1 MLSLIDRWEALSDES
16 KARVKRFGAFS
27 LMLFVV
33 LSILRALVPLA
44 IIAVGGYWAYKELAK
59 SS

>member
-1 MLSLIDRWEALSDES
+1 MSLIDRWEALSDES
-16 KARVKRFGAFS
+16 KARVKRFSAFS

-33 LSILRALVPLA
+33 LSILRVLVPLA

>member
-1 MLSLIDRWEALSDES
+1 MSLIDRWEALSDES

-33 LSILRALVPLA
+33 LSILRVLVPLA

>member
-1 MLSLIDRWEALSDES
+1 MSLIDRWEALSDES
-16 KARVKRFGAFS
+16 KARVKKFGAFS

-44 IIAVGGYWAYKELAK
+44 IIAVGGYWAFKELAK

>member
-1 MLSLIDRWEALSDES
+1 MSLIDRWEALSDES

-44 IIAVGGYWAYKELAK
+44 IIAVGGYWVYKELAK

>member
-1 MLSLIDRWEALSDES
+1 MSLIDRWEALSDES

-44 IIAVGGYWAYKELAK
+44 IIAVGGYWAFKELAK

>member
-1 MLSLIDRWEALSDES
+1 MSLIDRWEALSDET
-16 KARVKRFGAFS
+16 KARVKKFGAFS

>member
-1 MLSLIDRWEALSDES
+1 MSLIDRWEALSDES